1 MIAVEQNR
9 MESIS
14 YRDFRGF
21 IEEAKKIS
29 EWRLI
34 EGADWDNEIGALIE
48 STAELDSRPMLLF
61 DKIKGY
67 PAGFR
72 LVSLAFANY
81 KRTALAFGISPQK
94 SKLEVVRL
102 LARKMKSAKPIPP
115 IEVKASPLM
124 ENVMKGGAVDLFK
137 FPAPGFHDGDGG
149 RYIGTGDCVIN
160 ADLDSG
166 FVNAGTYRMQLHDR
180 NLLGLWMSPGQH
192 GRLICAKYWERGKSC
207 PVAVTFSPDPLLF
220 TLAHTKLAWGNSE
233 LEYTGGLMGRPLE
246 IIRGPLTGLPIP
258 AGAEI
263 AMEGDIP
270 PPNIDSRSEGPFGEW
285 PGYYSGGTLGTGEPQ
300 PVIRVRAI
308 YHRNDPILEEEA
320 PLWTG
325 AMKIDGNPT
334 AGILWDQLE
343 AAGIQNVAGVYN
355 HSPYFTVVAIEQ
367 KYAGHAKQAGL
378 AAVSCAASARNGR
391 FVVVVDEDI
400 DPTNLKEVLW
410 AMMTRVDPPT
420 NIDIV
425 NGCWSTPLDPRMPP
439 DKRESKD
446 HTNGRAIFY
455 AVRPFE
461 WKEKFP
467 KVSRSSRELRER
479 VVAKYRHVIPFP
491 GA

>member
-1 MIAVEQNR
+1 
-9 MESIS
+9 MEGIG

-21 IEEAKKIS
+21 IEAAKKVS
-29 EWRLI
+29 EWRAI
-34 EGADWDNEIGALIE
+34 DGADWDGEIGALIE
-48 STAELDSRPMLLF
+48 ATAELDNRPMLVF

-81 KRTALAFGISPQK
+81 KRTALAFGISPGK

-102 LARKMKSAKPIPP
+102 LARKMKSAKAIAP
-115 IEVKASPLM
+115 EEMKTSPLM
-124 ENVMKGGAVDLFK
+124 ENILQGDAIDLFK
-137 FPAPGFHDGDGG
+137 FPAPRFHAGDGG
-149 RYIGTGDCVIN
+149 RYIGTGNCLIN
-160 ADLDSG
+160 ADPESG
-166 FVNAGTYRMQLHDR
+166 FINAGTYRMQLHERD
-180 NLLGLWMSPGQH
+180 LMGLWMSPGQH
-192 GRLICAKYWERGKSC
+192 GRMICAKYWEQGKSC
-207 PVAVTFSPDPLLF
+207 PVVAAFSADPVLF
-220 TLAHTKLAWGNSE
+220 TLAHTKVAWGNSE
-233 LEYTGGLMGRPLE
+233 LDYAGGIMGRPLS

-263 AMEGDIP
+263 AIEGEVP
-270 PPNIDSRSEGPFGEW
+270 PPGVESRPEGPFGEW
-285 PGYYSGGTLGTGEPQ
+285 PGYYSGGTIGTGEPQ
-300 PVIRVRAI
+300 PVIKVKAI
-308 YHRNDPILEEEA
+308 YHRDDPILEEEA

-343 AAGIQNVAGVYN
+343 AAGIQNVVGVYN
-355 HSPYFTVVAIEQ
+355 HSPYFTVVAIQQ

-378 AAVSCAASARNGR
+378 ATLSCAAAARNGR
-391 FVVVVDEDI
+391 YVVIVDEDI

-420 NIDIV
+420 NIDILD
-425 NGCWSTPLDPRMPP
+425 GCWSTPLDPRMPP

-455 AVRPFE
+455 ALRPFE
-461 WKEKFP
+461 WKDKFP

-479 VVAKYRHVIPFP
+479 VIAKFRNVIPFP

>member
-1 MIAVEQNR
+1 
-9 MESIS
+9 METLP

-81 KRTALAFGISPQK
+81 KRTALAFGISPEK

-102 LARKMKSAKPIPP
+102 LARKMKAAKAIAPE
-115 IEVKASPLM
+115 EVKTSPLM
-124 ENVMKGGAVDLFK
+124 ENVMESDAVDLFK
-137 FPAPGFHDGDGG
+137 FPAPRFHDGDGG

-160 ADLDSG
+160 ADPDAG
-166 FVNAGTYRMQLHDR
+166 FINAGTYRMQLHDR
-180 NLLGLWMSPGQH
+180 NRLGLWMSPGQH
-192 GRLICAKYWERGKSC
+192 GRLICTKYWEQGKSC
-207 PVAVTFSPDPLLF
+207 PVVVTFSPDPLLF
-220 TLAHTKLAWGNSE
+220 TLAHIKVAWGHSE

-263 AMEGDIP
+263 AIEGDVP
-270 PPNIDSRSEGPFGEW
+270 PPKVESQPEGPFGEW

-300 PVIRVRAI
+300 PIIRVKAI
-308 YHRNDPILEEEA
+308 YYRNDPILEEEA

-343 AAGIQNVAGVYN
+343 AAGIQNVVGVYN
-355 HSPYFTVVAIEQ
+355 HSPYFTVVAIQQ

-391 FVVVVDEDI
+391 YVVVVDEDI

-420 NIDIV
+420 NIDILD
-425 NGCWSTPLDPRMPP
+425 GCWSTPLDPRMPP

-479 VVAKYRHVIPFP
+479 VIKKFRDVIPFP
-491 GA
+491 EA

>member
-1 MIAVEQNR
+1 
-9 MESIS
+9 METIP
-14 YRDFRGF
+14 YNDFRGF
-21 IEEAKKIS
+21 VEAAKKVS
-29 EWRLI
+29 EWRAI
-34 EGADWDNEIGALIE
+34 EGADWNGEIGALIE
-48 STAELDSRPMLLF
+48 ATAELDSRPMLVF

-67 PAGFR
+67 PAGYR

-81 KRTALAFGISPQK
+81 KRTALAFGLSPEK

-102 LARKMKSAKPIPP
+102 LARKMKAGKAIAPE
-115 IEVKASPLM
+115 EVKISPLM
-124 ENVMKGGAVDLFK
+124 ENVLQGDAVDLFK
-137 FPAPGFHDGDGG
+137 FPAPCFHESDGG
-149 RYIGTGDCVIN
+149 RYIGTGNCLIN
-160 ADLDSG
+160 ADPESG
-166 FVNAGTYRMQLHDR
+166 FINAGTYRMQLHERD
-180 NLLGLWMSPGQH
+180 LMGLWMSPGQH
-192 GRLICAKYWERGKSC
+192 GRMICAKYWEQGKSC
-207 PVAVTFSPDPLLF
+207 PVVVAFSADPVLF
-220 TLAHTKLAWGNSE
+220 TLAHTKVAWGNSE
-233 LEYTGGLMGRPLE
+233 LDHAGGIMGRPLH

-263 AMEGDIP
+263 AIEGEVP
-270 PPNIDSRSEGPFGEW
+270 PPGVESRPEGPFGEW
-285 PGYYSGGTLGTGEPQ
+285 PGYYSGGTIGTGEPQ
-300 PVIRVRAI
+300 PIIKVRAI
-308 YHRNDPILEEEA
+308 YHRDDPMLEEEA

-343 AAGIQNVAGVYN
+343 ASGIQNVVGVYN
-355 HSPYFTVVAIEQ
+355 HSPYFTVVAIQQ

-378 AAVSCAASARNGR
+378 ATVSCAAAARNGR
-391 FVVVVDEDI
+391 YVVVVDEDI

-420 NIDIV
+420 NIDILA
-425 NGCWSTPLDPRMPP
+425 GCWSTPLDPRMPP
-439 DKRESKD
+439 EKRDNKD

-461 WKEKFP
+461 WRDKFP

-479 VVAKYRHVIPFP
+479 VIAKFRNVIPFP

>member
-1 MIAVEQNR
+1 
-9 MESIS
+9 MEGIG

-21 IEEAKKIS
+21 IEVAKKVS
-29 EWRLI
+29 EWRAI
-34 EGADWDNEIGALIE
+34 DGADWDGEIGALIE
-48 STAELDSRPMLLF
+48 ATAELDSRPMLVF

-72 LVSLAFANY
+72 VVSLAFANY
-81 KRTALAFGISPQK
+81 KRTALAFGISSEK

-102 LARKMKSAKPIPP
+102 LARKMKSAKAIAPE
-115 IEVKASPLM
+115 EVKTSPLM
-124 ENVMKGGAVDLFK
+124 ENVLQGDAVDLFK
-137 FPAPGFHDGDGG
+137 FPAPRFHDGDGG
-149 RYIGTGDCVIN
+149 RYIGTGNCLIN
-160 ADLDSG
+160 ADPESG
-166 FVNAGTYRMQLHDR
+166 FINAGTYRMQLHER
-180 NLLGLWMSPGQH
+180 ELMGLWMSPGQH
-192 GRLICAKYWERGKSC
+192 GRMICAKYWEQGKSC
-207 PVAVTFSPDPLLF
+207 PVVVAFSADPLLF
-220 TLAHTKLAWGNSE
+220 TLAHTKVAWGNSE
-233 LEYTGGLMGRPLE
+233 LDYTGGIMGRPLQV
-246 IIRGPLTGLPIP
+246 IRGPLTGLPIP

-263 AMEGDIP
+263 AIEGDVP
-270 PPNIDSRSEGPFGEW
+270 PPGVEFRPEGPFGEW
-285 PGYYSGGTLGTGEPQ
+285 PGYYSGGTVGTGEPQ
-300 PVIRVRAI
+300 PVIKVKAI
-308 YHRNDPILEEEA
+308 YHRDDPILEEEA

-343 AAGIQNVAGVYN
+343 AAGIQSVVGVYN
-355 HSPYFTVVAIEQ
+355 HSPYFTVVAIQQ

-378 AAVSCAASARNGR
+378 ATLSCAAAARNGR
-391 FVVVVDEDI
+391 YVVVVDEDI

-420 NIDIV
+420 NIDILD
-425 NGCWSTPLDPRMPP
+425 GCWSTPLDPRMPP

-461 WKEKFP
+461 WKDKFP

-479 VVAKYRHVIPFP
+479 VIAKFRNVIPFP